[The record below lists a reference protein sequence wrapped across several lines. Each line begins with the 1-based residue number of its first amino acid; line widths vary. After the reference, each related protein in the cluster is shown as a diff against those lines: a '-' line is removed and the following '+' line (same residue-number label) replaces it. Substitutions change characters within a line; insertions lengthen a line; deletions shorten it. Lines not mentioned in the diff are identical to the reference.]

1 MKTTPSPRAC
11 LQKTGI
17 GRALVLVLP
26 AILFAACKDDS
37 GEAVVDE
44 REYHA
49 GGATTVFGEYS
60 QIFQQPA
67 ANLTA
72 AEIADHFKSD
82 ANFEAIFVT
91 APAAVQGGLGP
102 LFNQSACASCHIRN
116 GRAAFP
122 VSPDDPGGLLFRLSV
137 PGEGPLGEPLEV
149 PGFGGQLQTKA
160 VFGKQSEGKID
171 VQFVEELRQFLDGE
185 TVTLR
190 KPVFA
195 LKNAYTDFPTAG
207 MMSPRI
213 APPVFGLGLLEAIPE
228 ADILAHADES
238 DANGDAISGK
248 PNYVWDFDAQKTALG
263 RFGWKASQPTLL
275 QQAAAAYNGDMG
287 VTTPLFPGE
296 NCAGQPQCDDL
307 TDDPEVDFAT
317 LKSTAFYT
325 QSLAVPAPRNLN
337 DPVVQRGKKLFMQ
350 IKCGACHV
358 PSFTTG
364 MHPEFGFLSGQT
376 IFPYTD
382 LLLHDMG
389 DGLADNRPD
398 FRANGRE
405 WRTPPL
411 WGIGLTQTVS
421 GHTNFLHDGRARN
434 LMEAILWHGGEA
446 EQARQQVQQLSA
458 DDRAA
463 LLAFLQSL

>member
-228 ADILAHADES
+228 ADILAHADEG
-238 DANGDAISGK
+238 DANGH
-248 PNYVWDFDAQKTALG
+248 VCV
-263 RFGWKASQPTLL
+263 AS
-275 QQAAAAYNGDMG
+275 
-287 VTTPLFPGE
+287 
-296 NCAGQPQCDDL
+296 
-307 TDDPEVDFAT
+307 
-317 LKSTAFYT
+317 
-325 QSLAVPAPRNLN
+325 
-337 DPVVQRGKKLFMQ
+337 
-350 IKCGACHV
+350 H
-358 PSFTTG
+358 
-364 MHPEFGFLSGQT
+364 
-376 IFPYTD
+376 
-382 LLLHDMG
+382 
-389 DGLADNRPD
+389 
-398 FRANGRE
+398 
-405 WRTPPL
+405 
-411 WGIGLTQTVS
+411 
-421 GHTNFLHDGRARN
+421 
-434 LMEAILWHGGEA
+434 
-446 EQARQQVQQLSA
+446 
-458 DDRAA
+458 
-463 LLAFLQSL
+463 